1 MKTFKLFS
9 MAALAIMMGACS
21 SDDNVLEEQPAKQ
34 QGKIPFS
41 ATISGANVTR
51 TVIEE
56 GTGSDAGKLVVAW
69 KGDEEIA
76 LVHNGKKDVVPVT
89 TVNPDGSAVITGSI
103 DATGSDGEAVVL
115 VYPADA
121 VKSVTSGTTFV
132 PNTDAAF
139 LAIGLA
145 QDGTLGYIGTN
156 GLDGREGSGT
166 LKISGGTAT
175 LNGNVTMES
184 KAAIW
189 ELNLTTDG
197 STPLAAKTVTLKV
210 GTQPIAGGAY
220 ASGKSKYYLCVVP
233 KTLTTLYG
241 ITPTAAFTIEASDG
255 TNTYTYT
262 KASQLSLSTG
272 TFYQSTVT
280 MTKLVVGRALTSA
293 VVGDIVG
300 SDGKAYAAA
309 DKDNLPSGVTAVAM
323 VAYKG
328 SATGETGYANGL
340 ALALK
345 DADNGS
351 TCLWSTSTSSTV
363 HTYYTNDD
371 SKFSSISEGGL
382 QYNATH
388 NTADYPA
395 FKAAM
400 ANNGT
405 TAPTNCSAWFLP
417 TCYQLQ
423 LMIDACKNVLGT
435 NNNFTDLRDAFT
447 GVGGENMK
455 SQPYWLA
462 TEYEAYYAWRYL
474 FNTGGWSGGSKN
486 FDFYVRSAIAF

>member
-9 MAALAIMMGACS
+9 MAAIALMMGACS
-21 SDDNVLEEQPAKQ
+21 SDDNVLEQQPAQQ

-233 KTLTTLYG
+233 KTLTTLYALA
-241 ITPTAAFTIEASDG
+241 PTAAFTIEASDG
-255 TNTYTYT
+255 TDTYTYT
-262 KASQLSLSTG
+262 KTSKLSLSTG
-272 TFYQSTVT
+272 TFYQSTV
-280 MTKLVVGRALTSA
+280 MVTKPLSA
-293 VVGDIVG
+293 AASGDEG
-300 SDGKAYAAA
+300 KLAGQDGKIYATAEAA
-309 DKDNLPSGVTAVAM
+309 TAAGTTAVAKIIY
-323 VAYKG
+323 VG
-328 SATGETGYANGL
+328 SSTGDATYTHGL
-340 ALALK
+340 ALALTDESQSNWD
-345 DADNGS
+345 DAVSACSGKN
-351 TCLWSTSTSSTV
+351 TSLAVSNASWMLPSQDQWNTMISAAG
-363 HTYYTNDD
+363 TYDTLRDG
-371 SKFSSISEGGL
+371 FSSITGASNL
-382 QYNATH
+382 LNA
-388 NTADYPA
+388 
-395 FKAAM
+395 
-400 ANNGT
+400 
-405 TAPTNCSAWFLP
+405 
-417 TCYQLQ
+417 
-423 LMIDACKNVLGT
+423 I
-435 NNNFTDLRDAFT
+435 
-447 GVGGENMK
+447 
-455 SQPYWLA
+455 YWSS
-462 TEYEAYYAWRYL
+462 
-474 FNTGGWSGGSKN
+474 SGGSSNKYAISFN
-486 FDFYVRSAIAF
+486 VGTWNTPAKTINYLNVRACLAF